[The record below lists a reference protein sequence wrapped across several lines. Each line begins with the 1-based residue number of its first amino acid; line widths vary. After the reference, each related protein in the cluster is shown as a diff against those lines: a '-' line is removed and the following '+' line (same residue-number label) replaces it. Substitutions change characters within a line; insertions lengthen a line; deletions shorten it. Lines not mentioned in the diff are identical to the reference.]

1 MWESSRMMMPE
12 HKVALNEN
20 DREMK
25 KRQRIELDKQ
35 ECEDITS
42 IVAESMQYRVE
53 ISVQMFIN

>member
-1 MWESSRMMMPE
+1 MMMPE